1 MNPSWRR
8 AFAVFLFSV
17 WQGCLPFCFWNPA
30 PEEHSPHLVT
40 KLASPSI
47 GSWPWRSFLAFC
59 HLFQWISYG
68 AESQNLL
75 GAVRAPTTWEI
86 EGAGGGSGGG
96 LGTCISN
103 MFQLC
108 FGIARGDRCSRALV
122 LYPDASGIC
131 PLSPGPLLPP
141 GPCHSFLPY
150 IYLPSPIR
158 LQPVFLWLIH
168 IRVQQKRHCKATILQ
183 LKTNF

>member
-8 AFAVFLFSV
+8 ASAVFLFSV
-17 WQGCLPFCFWNPA
+17 WQGCLPFRFWNPA

-47 GSWPWRSFLAFC
+47 GSWPCSSFLAFC

-86 EGAGGGSGGG
+86 EGREAAAAAGWGPVSLPGSSCVLASHGEIAALEHFFYILML
-96 LGTCISN
+96 LGSVRCPQVHCSHE
-103 MFQLC
+103 
-108 FGIARGDRCSRALV
+108 GPVIAS
-122 LYPDASGIC
+122 
-131 PLSPGPLLPP
+131 SPT
-141 GPCHSFLPY
+141 S
-150 IYLPSPIR
+150 IYLPPSACSLYSYGWFTSGYSRSDI
-158 LQPVFLWLIH
+158 V
-168 IRVQQKRHCKATILQ
+168 KQ
-183 LKTNF
+183 LSSN